1 MSIRRT
7 NKRLRSATAVLIMS
21 FVVLFARA
29 YYIQVVEGAEYR
41 SLAEKQQVRE
51 LEIASPRGIIYDRNG
66 EELAVSERMAT
77 LVANPGLIQDP
88 RATAAQLAP
97 LLGLDESTLAER
109 LRGEGGFAW
118 VARKIEPATA
128 ERVMALGIRGIGMT
142 AEAKRV
148 YPKGELAPQ
157 LIGYVGTD
165 NVGLA
170 GLEKEYDA
178 VLSGLPGSR
187 DIVGDPFGRSLD
199 VVSDA
204 QAEQGQSI
212 VSTIDEDIQYAAEQT
227 LKKVVEDF
235 KAKRAMAVVM
245 EPATGEVLA
254 MANAPLFDTGNFGQ
268 VDEQLRRNSVIVDQY
283 EPGSTFKIVTMA
295 AALEAGLV
303 TPETRLRLK
312 PTIRVWDR
320 TVRESHRDQP
330 AVRDWSVTQI
340 LAQSSNV
347 GTVMIAQQVGEEGLE
362 QMIRRF
368 GFVQKTDIDFPGEA
382 AGLMPPLE
390 EWSGSTIGNIP
401 IGQGI
406 SVTPLQLATAYAV
419 IANNGVYVKPH
430 LVRTS
435 NRRSGERSV
444 VSPEVAGQLK
454 RMLRAVV
461 QEGTGQAAAIEGYAV
476 AGKTGTAQKIDPET
490 RRYSSTLFLSSFAGM
505 IPVEA
510 PRLVVLV
517 VVDEPT
523 VAYYGS
529 SVAAPAFAEIADF
542 ALKHLEIPPSTGELS
557 STSTGG

>member
-1 MSIRRT
+1 M
-7 NKRLRSATAVLIMS
+7 
-21 FVVLFARA
+21 
-29 YYIQVVEGAEYR
+29 
-41 SLAEKQQVRE
+41 
-51 LEIASPRGIIYDRNG
+51 
-66 EELAVSERMAT
+66 
-77 LVANPGLIQDP
+77 
-88 RATAAQLAP
+88 
-97 LLGLDESTLAER
+97 
-109 LRGEGGFAW
+109 
-118 VARKIEPATA
+118 
-128 ERVMALGIRGIGMT
+128 
-142 AEAKRV
+142 
-148 YPKGELAPQ
+148 
-157 LIGYVGTD
+157 
-165 NVGLA
+165 GLA